1 MDVKVYIKM
10 ITFLE
15 FLDEEFTEHEL
26 DEMANHLTWEDI
38 ADLYSPEEF
47 VLEEIQVLDEKISA
61 SARLKKAQKFR
72 SRKTAIGTARK
83 IKLRRTSTIDV
94 LHKRASAAARRLLQ
108 KRILRGRGKKQL
120 SADQKDRVEQQIK
133 TMMAQQGNLAVK
145 LLPKIRA
152 LERSRLA
159 TKRK

>member
-1 MDVKVYIKM
+1 M

>member
-1 MDVKVYIKM
+1 M

-15 FLDEEFTEHEL
+15 FLDEEFTEQEL
-26 DEMANHLTWEDI
+26 DEMANQLTWEDI

-47 VLEEIQVLDEKISA
+47 VIEEIQVLDEKISA
-61 SARLKKAQKFR
+61 TSRLKKSQKLK

-83 IKLRRTSTIDV
+83 MRLKRTSTIDV
-94 LHKRASAAARRLLQ
+94 LHKRANAAARRMLQ

-120 SADQKDRVEQQIK
+120 SAQQKDRVEQQIQ

-152 LERSRLA
+152 LERSRLS

>member
-1 MDVKVYIKM
+1 M

-26 DEMANHLTWEDI
+26 DEMADHLTWEDI
-38 ADLYSPEEF
+38 ADLYSPDEF
-47 VLEEIQVLDEKISA
+47 VLEEIQVLDEKIS
-61 SARLKKAQKFR
+61 STSRLKKSQKFR

-83 IKLRRTSTIDV
+83 MKLRRTSTLGV
-94 LHKRASAAARRLLQ
+94 LHKRAQAAARRMLQ
-108 KRILRGRGKKQL
+108 KRILRGRSKHNL
-120 SADQKDRVEQQIK
+120 SAQQKDRVEQQIK

-145 LLPKIRA
+145 LLPKIRS

-159 TKRK
+159 TKHK

>member
-1 MDVKVYIKM
+1 M

-15 FLDEEFTEHEL
+15 FLDEEFTEKEL
-26 DEMANHLTWEDI
+26 DEMADHLTWEDI
-38 ADLYSPEEF
+38 EDLYSPEEF
-47 VLEEIQVLDEKISA
+47 VLEEVQELNEKISVT
-61 SARLKKAQKFR
+61 SRLKKSQKLK

-83 IKLRRTSTIDV
+83 MRLRRTSTIDV

-120 SADQKDRVEQQIK
+120 SAQQKDHVEQQIK
-133 TMMAQQGNLAVK
+133 NMMALQGNLAVK
-145 LLPKIRA
+145 LMPKIRA
-152 LERSRLA
+152 LERSRLS

>member
-1 MDVKVYIKM
+1 M
-10 ITFLE
+10 INFLE
-15 FLDEEFTEHEL
+15 FLNEEISENDL

-38 ADLYSPEEF
+38 EDLYSPEEF
-47 VLEEIQVLDEKISA
+47 VLEDIQVLDEKISA
-61 SARLKKAQKFR
+61 TSRLKKSQKLK

-83 IKLRRTSTIDV
+83 MRLRRTSTIDV

-120 SADQKDRVEQQIK
+120 SAQQKDHVEQQIK
-133 TMMAQQGNLAVK
+133 NMMALQGNLAVK
-145 LLPKIRA
+145 LMPKIRA
-152 LERSRLA
+152 LERSRLS

>member
-1 MDVKVYIKM
+1 M

-15 FLDEEFTEHEL
+15 FLDEEFTEKEL
-26 DEMANHLTWEDI
+26 DEMADHLTWEDI
-38 ADLYSPEEF
+38 EDLYSPEEF
-47 VLEEIQVLDEKISA
+47 VLEEVQELNEKISA
-61 SARLKKAQKFR
+61 TSRLKKSQKFR
-72 SRKTAIGTARK
+72 SRKTAISTARK
-83 IKLRRTSTIDV
+83 MKLRRTSTIDV

-120 SADQKDRVEQQIK
+120 SAQQKDRVEQQIK

>member
-1 MDVKVYIKM
+1 M

-15 FLDEEFTEHEL
+15 FLNEEFTEKEL
-26 DEMANHLTWEDI
+26 DEMVDHLTWEDI

-47 VLEEIQVLDEKISA
+47 VLEEVQELNEKISTT
-61 SARLKKAQKFR
+61 SRLKKSQKLK

-83 IKLRRTSTIDV
+83 MRLRRTSTIDV

-120 SADQKDRVEQQIK
+120 SAQQKDRVEQQIK

>member
-1 MDVKVYIKM
+1 MIK
-10 ITFLE
+10 FLE
-15 FLDEEFTEHEL
+15 FLNEEISENDL

-38 ADLYSPEEF
+38 EDLYSPEEF
-47 VLEEIQVLDEKISA
+47 VLEDIQALDEKISA
-61 SARLKKAQKFR
+61 TSRLKKSQKLK

-83 IKLRRTSTIDV
+83 MRLRRTSTIDV

-120 SADQKDRVEQQIK
+120 SAQQKDHVEQQIK
-133 TMMAQQGNLAVK
+133 NMMAIQGNLAVK
-145 LLPKIRA
+145 LMPKIRA
-152 LERSRLA
+152 LERSRLS